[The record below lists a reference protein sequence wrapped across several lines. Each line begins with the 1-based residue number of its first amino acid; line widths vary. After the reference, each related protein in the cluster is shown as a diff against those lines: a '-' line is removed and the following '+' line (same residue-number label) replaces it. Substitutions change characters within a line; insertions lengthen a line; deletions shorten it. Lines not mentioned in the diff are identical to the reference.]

1 MKRDINYTVITEQ
14 SQIVTCTLQFH
25 PQWLDK
31 YIQGWLIC
39 ILYLY
44 SREIKISS
52 ALNKYSL
59 NLLFVRSYLFLSRV
73 SHVSQKNEF
82 ITIINDAHN
91 RPIIVEKCIQKFPR
105 SRDMKYL
112 VTFLPNYFLKLL
124 DRS

>member
-1 MKRDINYTVITEQ
+1 MVVINIYRDGLFA
-14 SQIVTCTLQFH
+14 S
-25 PQWLDK
+25 
-31 YIQGWLIC
+31 YIY
-39 ILYLY
+39 ILA
-44 SREIKISS
+44 IKISF

-59 NLLFVRSYLFLSRV
+59 DLLFVRSCSFLSRV

-91 RPIIVEKCIQKFPR
+91 RPIIVEKCIRKFPR